1 MSLEGIGA
9 GNGSNPVIRFGI
21 SGDFG
26 TSTRHPTSKDFK
38 VDDAILACRR
48 DGNMLVD
55 WTGPSD
61 RPTDRRSSIILSSR
75 H

>member
-21 SGDFG
+21 SRD
-26 TSTRHPTSKDFK
+26 SAIPARRPTSNDFK
-38 VDDAILACRR
+38 AECASPAGKRAANTGLDR
-48 DGNMLVD
+48 
-55 WTGPSD
+55 TGPSD

-75 H
+75 T